1 VIDDSV
7 GLGRR
12 LVIEARRITKQHEKL
27 GQLWTAV
34 LEPLANGDL
43 EGARRPFMVLA
54 EGLRAHFAIEEE
66 VEIPALH
73 GADAER
79 AAALEQIVADHV
91 EYRAALDRIAERMAA
106 DDLEGAGEET
116 AALAAKITDHEARE
130 EALFARPP
138 RR

>member
-1 VIDDSV
+1 MIDDSV

-27 GQLWTAV
+27 GELWTAV
-34 LEPLANGDL
+34 LEPLANDDL
-43 EGARRPFMVLA
+43 DGARRPFAVLA

-73 GADAER
+73 GADVER
-79 AAALEQIVADHV
+79 TAALEQIVADHV
-91 EYRAALDRIAERMAA
+91 EYRVALDRIAERMAS
-106 DDLEGAGEET
+106 DDLAGTAEEA
-116 AALAAKITDHEARE
+116 AALAAKITEHEARE
-130 EALFARPP
+130 EALFARRS